1 MGTSKPPPDTES
13 GVNKALGRGLAAYQ
27 QTLKQKHEALQGEA
41 QGLETRKGGPA
52 PKGGFLKTGPRKP
65 PGRSLPDKASKYR
78 KVAQFLVLVGSDKG
92 ADILSRLENEQVE
105 AVSREIVNLK
115 GITPEEGEAVLD
127 EFRSLLSAP
136 YTYSGSSAGG
146 IEAAR
151 RLLYAAFG
159 PEKGEAFIKRTVPES
174 ADNPFDFL
182 ADYSGEQL
190 ALFFRDESPAAEAL
204 VLSRLPSKQS
214 AAVLANTSGER
225 KLEII
230 KRIAHLREISPEV
243 LDRTASA
250 LRERARLFGSAG
262 TASAIDGIGALRA
275 ILKHSDV
282 SFGDRLLEELGETD
296 PGLGRELKD
305 RLYTLEDVSAAADRP
320 IQEKLRSMPDRDIA
334 LLIKGRSGAFTGKIL
349 GNLSSARE
357 ARVREEE
364 EILGQVPKIETEAA
378 AREFLAWFRLNR
390 EEGRILMMDDR
401 DVIQ

>member
-1 MGTSKPPPDTES
+1 MGTSKSPPDTDP

-27 QTLKQKHEALQGEA
+27 QTLKQKHEPLQGEA
-41 QGLETRKGGPA
+41 PGLENRQGGPV
-52 PKGGFLKTGPRKP
+52 PGDGFLKAGPRKP
-65 PGRSLPDKASKYR
+65 SARRPPEKVSKYR

-92 ADILSRLENEQVE
+92 VDILSRLEDEQVE

-127 EFRSLLSAP
+127 EFRSLLSNP
-136 YTYSGSSAGG
+136 YTYSGSSLGG
-146 IEAAR
+146 VETAR
-151 RLLYAAFG
+151 RLLYTAFG
-159 PEKGEAFIKRTVPES
+159 PEKGEAFIKRTVPEA
-174 ADNPFDFL
+174 ADNSFRFL
-182 ADYSGEQL
+182 ADYNGEQL

-204 VLSRLPSKQS
+204 VLSRLPPKQS
-214 AAVLANTSGER
+214 AAVLANTPCER

-230 KRIAHLREISPEV
+230 KRIAHIRDISPEV

-250 LRERARLFGSAG
+250 LREKARLFGS
-262 TASAIDGIGALRA
+262 TETTSAIDGIGALRA

-282 SFGDRLLEELGETD
+282 SFGDRLLEELGDTD
-296 PGLGRELKD
+296 PKLGRELKD

-334 LLIKGRSGAFTGKIL
+334 LLIKGRSGAFTSKIL
-349 GNLSSARE
+349 GNLSSGRE
-357 ARVREEE
+357 LRVLEEV